1 MASPRIAARPDAD
14 AARSFLSALG
24 LLVLTGSLLALSI
37 ILSGVAAAR
46 DAPILSFLVAVM
58 GGAGLCLLMLA
69 RVLGQMP
76 GRARGRWAPLL
87 AYGAGAGAFMALP
100 NAMGYLAVAHVGAGY
115 LSLTFAFP
123 LLLTYL
129 MALAVG
135 MDRFRP
141 ARLAGVVAALAGGV
155 LLALSKFGQDG
166 PAAAGAGWIAL
177 ASAVPLFIAL
187 GNLYRTRFWPAGAQP
202 VLLAGLML
210 VLAAVLVLPLAI
222 AREGTGAALLWRDPG
237 LRLLVALNI
246 ALFCIQY
253 VAYFRLQHVA
263 GPVYL
268 SQLGS
273 VAALVGAGIAA
284 AMGEALPP
292 AAPLSALFFGVGLV
306 LFHRAADA

>member
-1 MASPRIAARPDAD
+1 MASPRIAARPDAG
-14 AARSFLSALG
+14 AARSFVSALG

-37 ILSGVAAAR
+37 ILSGVAAAQG
-46 DAPILSFLVAVM
+46 APMLSFLVAVM

-69 RVLGQMP
+69 RALGQMP
-76 GRARGRWAPLL
+76 GRGRWPPLL

-141 ARLAGVVAALAGGV
+141 ARLAGVAAALAGGV

-222 AREGTGAALLWRDPG
+222 AREGAGAALLWRDPG
-237 LRLLVALNI
+237 LRLLVTLNI